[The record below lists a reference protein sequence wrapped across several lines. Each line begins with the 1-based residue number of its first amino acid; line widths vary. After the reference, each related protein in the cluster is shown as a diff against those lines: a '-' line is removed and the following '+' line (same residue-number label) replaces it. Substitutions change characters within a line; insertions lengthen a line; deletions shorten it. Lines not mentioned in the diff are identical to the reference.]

1 VAGAIVPR
9 WEGTVLPDDG
19 SARLAG
25 RRRFRPL
32 TLVLGGLAVACA
44 AGLLYV
50 VFTIALVL
58 YALAPPSDIPFDA
71 AGWVAAAA
79 GSDQTRYRMHKDLL
93 RRHPLVGMTRSEV
106 TALLGPPTR
115 TNYFREWDMVY
126 VMGPEPGFGVDN
138 VWLVLRLA
146 DERVVEH
153 RVVTD

>member
-1 VAGAIVPR
+1 MLPCRLWVGGAVMPN
-9 WEGTVLPDDG
+9 DG

-25 RRRFRPL
+25 WRRFRPL
-32 TLVLGGLAVACA
+32 TLVLAGLAVVCV

-50 VFTIALVL
+50 VFMIAAVA
-58 YALAPPSDIPFDA
+58 YILAPPSDIRFDA
-71 AGWVAAAA
+71 AGWAAAAA

-93 RRHPLVGMTRSEV
+93 RRHSLVGMTRDEV

-115 TNYFREWDMVY
+115 TTYFREWDLVY
-126 VMGPEPGFGVDN
+126 VMGPEPGFGVDQ
-138 VWLVLRLA
+138 VWLVLHLA